1 MNTKPWSHLPNAS
14 QIEWVIA
21 SAKSNSVVWKDG
33 YSRSRERLQ
42 IETRERAWDAAYQ
55 SCVFTWHDAGAAVN
69 LYGARAALFA
79 LITYSDCHEYLSMT
93 HEQLHAWAILSESPQ
108 AILLL
113 PMKWVQEN
121 ERMVASA

>member
-1 MNTKPWSHLPNAS
+1 MKIKPWSHLSNAT
-14 QIEWVIA
+14 QIEWVID
-21 SAKSNSVVWKDG
+21 SAKRNPAVWKDG
-33 YSRSRERLQ
+33 FFLSREGVQ
-42 IETRERAWDAAYQ
+42 IEARTRAWDDAWQ
-55 SCVFTWHDAGAAVN
+55 SSVFTWADADAAVS
-69 LYGARAALFA
+69 LYGARAAIFA
-79 LITYSDCHEYLSMT
+79 FITYSDCHEYLSMT